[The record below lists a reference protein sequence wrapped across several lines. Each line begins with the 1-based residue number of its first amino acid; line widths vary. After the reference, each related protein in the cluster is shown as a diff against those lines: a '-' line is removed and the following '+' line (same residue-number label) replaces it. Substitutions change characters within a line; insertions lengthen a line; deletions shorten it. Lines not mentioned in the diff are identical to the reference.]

1 MRINILSNIIGIVL
15 EQLGR
20 VLLRKFTR
28 NLIRMVVERTVDF
41 KILLVYCSYIY
52 IYFLQIFFIVKKK
65 GVMKFL
71 DMIKYIRI

>member
-41 KILLVYCSYIY
+41 KILLVYCSYICVL
-52 IYFLQIFFIVKKK
+52 FTDIF
-65 GVMKFL
+65 
-71 DMIKYIRI
+71 YC